1 MDKEKT
7 FIKPEA
13 DIIDFSND
21 DVILTSLIGTAN
33 VDELE
38 EY

>member
-1 MDKEKT
+1 MDKEKV

-13 DIIDFSND
+13 DIIDFSSD
-21 DVILTSLIGTAN
+21 DVILTSLLGAMSI
-33 VDELE
+33 DELE